1 MAEEISDEEKTRYQE
16 MVKTC
21 QGKID
26 EISAR
31 EKDLLLSAKGDT
43 EEAALSQ
50 LAFADKTLD
59 VVAYLLEVDAVSK
72 RLYKTRNEKVLNE
85 ARKIIL
91 KSLTSLENVVTNFVD
106 APFSDYEGKLAKIA
120 SFDAGQRYRL
130 VEKTKKT
137 IDILKEAYG
146 NDAKWKWSFV
156 ELDGRFAAI
165 AKNFLDLKKAVA
177 NKDPRSPDYEPT
189 LLHLRMI
196 KEHLGYAADRYRE
209 RYEMSTNSKD
219 DFKKGIGFIGALFRI
234 HSLIWEKDE
243 AAMAKKKQVSWTA
256 KLDADIKNKK
266 AR

>member
-1 MAEEISDEEKTRYQE
+1 MAEEISEENKAQYQH
-16 MVKTC
+16 MVKTG
-21 QGKID
+21 QEKID
-26 EISAR
+26 EIAAQ
-31 EKDLLLSAKGDT
+31 EKDLPPPTKGDS
-43 EEAALSQ
+43 EETALAQ
-50 LAFADKTLD
+50 LAFADKALD
-59 VVAYLLEVDAVSK
+59 VVVYLLEVDSVSK
-72 RLYKTRNEKVLNE
+72 RLYKTRNEKALNE

-130 VEKTKKT
+130 MEKTKRT
-137 IDILKEAYG
+137 IDTLKDAYG